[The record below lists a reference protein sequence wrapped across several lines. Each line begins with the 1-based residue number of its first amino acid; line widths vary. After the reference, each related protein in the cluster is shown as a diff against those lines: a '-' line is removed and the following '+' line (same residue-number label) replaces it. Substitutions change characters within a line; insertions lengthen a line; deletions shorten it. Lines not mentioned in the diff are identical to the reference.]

1 MGIRALE
8 AGERKGARR
17 QFAQVVLAEPNNAEA
32 WLWLGHSTDDESQRQ
47 ECWARVRQ
55 LNQRQTDAQ
64 GTATAPNQL
73 EPADVPPVPSAKNT
87 GTQGEIAPPPPLA
100 DLENS
105 ARRPGR
111 QSILIALAVVALITL
126 TAVSLHFGL
135 FATRPPFTRAR
146 AGSPVIVA
154 SEATIKASGIIQA
167 DEVSIASQYG
177 GRIATLPIGEGET
190 VAVGD
195 VVVQLDKQLP
205 DAQIRAAQVEVSL
218 AQANLTQARAGARP
232 GQVAVAQ
239 AQLAQAEQVR
249 LAAMQ
254 AVSDTTALLGNPQG
268 IRMRIAVHQAQ
279 LEAEEHRLA
288 QRLALKDAA
297 EVAKEAFVDAQGRIN
312 DAGGPGQRKI
322 AVPGVPGG
330 YATYTVPSLPLDAHL
345 APNYWWQAWVGV
357 NATAAQ
363 KEGLEATLAHL
374 YAQQQQPQEL
384 ETQADRTRSAL
395 QQAEAQVAVAQ
406 ARLDGIQAGATEEQ
420 IAALDARVG
429 QAQATL
435 DTLLSRRANMDISAP
450 IRGIVTDAKA
460 SQGEVAAPGATLL
473 TIADLSRVRLVVYLP
488 ETQLGWVFL
497 RQPVQVTV
505 DSFPGRAFT
514 GQVTHIAD
522 RAEFTPRN
530 VATQEQR
537 VNLVFAVEIELP
549 NEDGALKPGMPAD
562 AVFRK

>member
-1 MGIRALE
+1 
-8 AGERKGARR
+8 
-17 QFAQVVLAEPNNAEA
+17 
-32 WLWLGHSTDDESQRQ
+32 
-47 ECWARVRQ
+47 
-55 LNQRQTDAQ
+55 
-64 GTATAPNQL
+64 
-73 EPADVPPVPSAKNT
+73 
-87 GTQGEIAPPPPLA
+87 
-100 DLENS
+100 
-105 ARRPGR
+105 
-111 QSILIALAVVALITL
+111 
-126 TAVSLHFGL
+126 
-135 FATRPPFTRAR
+135 
-146 AGSPVIVA
+146 
-154 SEATIKASGIIQA
+154 
-167 DEVSIASQYG
+167 
-177 GRIATLPIGEGET
+177 
-190 VAVGD
+190 
-195 VVVQLDKQLP
+195 
-205 DAQIRAAQVEVSL
+205 
-218 AQANLTQARAGARP
+218 
-232 GQVAVAQ
+232 
-239 AQLAQAEQVR
+239 
-249 LAAMQ
+249 
-254 AVSDTTALLGNPQG
+254 
-268 IRMRIAVHQAQ
+268 MRIAVHQAQ

-345 APNYWWQAWVGV
+345 APNHWWQTWEGV

-384 ETQADRTRSAL
+384 ETQADRARSAL

-406 ARLDGIQAGATEEQ
+406 ARLDGLQAGATEEQ

-435 DTLLSRRANMDISAP
+435 DALLSRRANMDISAP
-450 IRGIVTDAKA
+450 IEGIVTDAKA
-460 SQGEVAAPGATLL
+460 SQGEVAVPGATLL

-497 RQPVQVTV
+497 EQPVQVTV

-530 VATQEQR
+530 VATQEER

-562 AVFRK
+562 AVFGK